1 MSSDKVPPISPSKSR
16 RQLRERKQR
25 KLYSEEFTF
34 GDDDYEGGRGF
45 SVAEKLE
52 SPRFA
57 QSGMVREMKGE
68 NLTVGFLQQNGF
80 NIPLLFK
87 EKTGLGLQ
95 VPTANF
101 SISDVRM
108 CVGSRRLLDVMDVN
122 TQKNVEMTMKEW
134 EKYYE
139 DPEKTKLLN
148 VISLEFS
155 HTKLENYVQSPAIV
169 RQIDWVDVVWPKQ
182 LKESQVESTNLL
194 NDMMYPKVQK
204 YCLMSVKN
212 CYTDFHV
219 DFGGTSV
226 WYHILRGSKVFW
238 LIPPTEKNL
247 QLYEKWVLSGKQ
259 SDVFF
264 GDTVEKCA
272 RVYLTAGNTF
282 FIPTGW
288 IHAVYTPTDSLVFG
302 GNFLHSF
309 GIVKQLKITQVEDN
323 TKVPQKFRY
332 PFFTEMLWYVLAKY
346 VYTLLGHSHL
356 EGEAG
361 REHELEGKPHVH
373 LTHYELFGLKDIVMY
388 LYDLPAQKK
397 NVPELIRDPVALI
410 KDVRTLVER
419 HCRDVPEL
427 AVTGV
432 PVLHPDLNVSNNAY
446 IREHYEYYSG
456 DGCGNRTTDNE
467 GSGGNHARG
476 AADEQREDDD
486 DDMENRRRRIK
497 QEIKKEHDDDGE
509 SLTVQQQQ
517 EQQQQQNHSQP
528 HHNHHNTVQRKEV
541 SSEAA
546 ADSERN
552 AVSPL
557 GSSRSPI
564 GSSNGGT
571 TMGPP
576 ARYTNNHHGGGHNGD
591 DRNFVSPQPT
601 SGNRLPSSGASGGG
615 GGVGRGPYKKHS
627 TGGSNSGG
635 HFDKRDSGGNG
646 PRRRRTRCKNCEACQ
661 RSDCGECSFCL
672 DMVKFGGPGRAKQ
685 TCMMRQC
692 LQPMLPVTAQCIH
705 CNLDGWRQ
713 APITAPAQAK
723 LQAQLQEGPSAL
735 MECSVCY
742 EISHPDC
749 AQRAAPEAHGIVND
763 DLPNSWEC
771 PTCCKMGKNTD
782 YRPRHFRARQKSSE
796 IRRMSVSS
804 DASSA
809 HNTEYGRIGGG
820 GGGGGH
826 GGAEGT
832 IAGGDGMMSGSNVS
846 APRAPRFQ
854 DDMLYDFAVSG
865 SAVIVG
871 SKGGNILFERKPKI
885 KDEDI
890 SSGSENDAASGVGKQ
905 MHLHTLNA
913 SNAAVAGTMGTVK
926 VKEEPLDHHHH
937 HHEYS
942 ANHHATSVIKDGRE
956 IAASA
961 VGGGVPVK
969 RRKSEEGGGGAI
981 NVNHAGSN
989 HGGAGPPD
997 GNGTGHDGKN
1007 ATNHGSLPR
1016 KKSSQRMQLA
1026 NQIHN
1031 TSTKSMKKPLYP
1043 IRPAS
1048 SVTHTPTIPVAGNY
1062 ALDATCLLAVFR
1074 YLPPETLATCT
1085 MVCKTWSNLAV
1096 DPSLWKRMNCA
1107 EYKLSPNLLSA
1118 IVRRQPEH
1126 LIMDWIGLGKRQVT
1140 WLISRIPGLKNLSLQ
1155 GTHIQAVL
1163 GLHTCMCPP
1172 LQVLDLSFIAGL
1184 NDFAIREILSPPKDS
1199 RPGLADSK
1207 SRLRNL
1213 KMLKVAGAD
1222 ISDVALRYI
1231 TQGLPNLTHL
1241 DLSSCQRITDA
1252 AIAQIG
1258 TSPAAIKTLI
1268 ELDLSCCKLITE
1280 LSLDHLAKC
1289 DALTRLDLS
1298 HVPQVSTQSMIK
1310 FASTSKNDLQ
1320 LHDIKL
1326 VDKRKTPSQQQ
1337 QQQSSHEAQ

>member
-25 KLYSEEFTF
+25 KLYSDDWTL
-34 GDDDYEGGRGF
+34 GDDDYEGARGF

-101 SISDVRM
+101 SITDVRM
-108 CVGSRRLLDVMDVN
+108 CVGSRRVLDVMDVN

-139 DPEKTKLLN
+139 DPVKKKLLN

-182 LKESQVESTNLL
+182 LKEAQVESTNLL

-356 EGEAG
+356 EGEPG
-361 REHELEGKPHVH
+361 REHELDGKPHVH

-397 NVPELIRDPVALI
+397 NVPELIKDPVALI

-432 PVLHPDLNVSNNAY
+432 PVLHPDLNVSNNSY

-456 DGCGNRTTDNE
+456 DGGGNRTTDNE
-467 GSGGNHARG
+467 GPLDDRAGTNRERG
-476 AADEQREDDD
+476 DDEEEDEHEETGED
-486 DDMENRRRRIK
+486 RRRHHEENKNGDNRLNG
-497 QEIKKEHDDDGE
+497 GE
-509 SLTVQQQQ
+509 SVNAGQRQSQHTQQHQQ
-517 EQQQQQNHSQP
+517 EQQSEQNHSQTR
-528 HHNHHNTVQRKEV
+528 HNHVVQRNDLSCDTGESGTV
-541 SSEAA
+541 A
-546 ADSERN
+546 N
-552 AVSPL
+552 
-557 GSSRSPI
+557 SRSPI

-576 ARYTNNHHGGGHNGD
+576 ARYTNHHQGNGD

-601 SGNRLPSSGASGGG
+601 SGNRLPSSGVNVGG
-615 GGVGRGPYKKHS
+615 GRGPYKKH
-627 TGGSNSGG
+627 GPGSSG
-635 HFDKRDSGGNG
+635 HSDRRDGGGNG

-749 AQRAAPEAHGIVND
+749 AQRAAPEAQGIVND

-809 HNTEYGRIGGG
+809 HNADFGRIASGG
-820 GGGGGH
+820 
-826 GGAEGT
+826 EGSMNST
-832 IAGGDGMMSGSNVS
+832 GDGIMPGSNVS

-885 KDEDI
+885 KDEDM
-890 SSGSENDAASGVGKQ
+890 SSGSENDSSGVGKK
-905 MHLHTLNA
+905 MHLHSLN
-913 SNAAVAGTMGTVK
+913 SSSGGTMGTVK
-926 VKEEPLDHHHH
+926 VEVKDEPLDGSHG
-937 HHEYS
+937 YS
-942 ANHHATSVIKDGRE
+942 SNHHTTSVIKDGRE
-956 IAASA
+956 LQREQLASTGA
-961 VGGGVPVK
+961 GGGIPVK
-969 RRKSEEGGGGAI
+969 RRKSEEGGAV
-981 NVNHAGSN
+981 NVNHGNGN
-989 HGGAGPPD
+989 HGPTGQGASD
-997 GNGTGHDGKN
+997 GHDTKN
-1007 ATNHGSLPR
+1007 NHGTLPR

-1026 NQIHN
+1026 HQIHS
-1031 TSTKSMKKPLYP
+1031 TSTKAMKKPLYP

-1048 SVTHTPTIPVAGNY
+1048 VTHTPSMPLSGNY

-1085 MVCKTWSNLAV
+1085 MVCKTWSNIAV
-1096 DPSLWKRMNCA
+1096 DQSLWKRMNCA

-1326 VDKRKTPSQQQ
+1326 VDKRKPPAQQQ
-1337 QQQSSHEAQ
+1337 QPVQEAQ